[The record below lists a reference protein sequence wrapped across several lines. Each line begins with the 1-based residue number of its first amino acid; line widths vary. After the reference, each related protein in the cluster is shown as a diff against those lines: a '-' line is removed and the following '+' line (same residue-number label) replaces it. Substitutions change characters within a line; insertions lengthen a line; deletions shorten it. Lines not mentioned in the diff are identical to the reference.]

1 MNSKQQKILLVLLFL
16 ATLSLS
22 VCIYELYSMDNKLC
36 EFEQTNKKLQI
47 DSQIEIDII
56 QLENQKRIEMS
67 KEHSKA
73 DMYLFFAD
81 DCIIE
86 GVLNWE
92 LANED
97 PMYCDLDCLAR
108 STESYEEANEYFKKS
123 NEIYNSLNNEYKSN
137 NIFNLLN
144 NDAILNLEI
153 NQKIDLSQA
162 GIEYTNKM
170 IEYNNKYKLSVEYYY
185 DYELCDRYYN
195 QYLDVCDE
203 SDILFDKYLNSYEA
217 MLELYD
223 IEVESWS
230 GI

>member
-16 ATLSLS
+16 ATLSFS

-47 DSQIEIDII
+47 DSQTEIDII
-56 QLENQKRIEMS
+56 QLENQKLIEMS

-97 PMYCDLDCLAR
+97 SMYCDLDCLAW

-123 NEIYNSLNNEYKSN
+123 NEIYNSLNNKYKSN

-144 NDAILNLEI
+144 NEAILNLEI

-185 DYELCDRYYN
+185 DYELCDKYYN

-203 SDILFDKYLNSYEA
+203 GDILLDKYLNSYEA

-223 IEVESWS
+223 IEY
-230 GI
+230 